1 MKGLALIGPRGALT
15 AGQVAGEMEQVRQM
29 YERMR
34 PRVLALDMD
43 NSPAWAIADFA
54 ALDSAIP
61 VVPLPRFFT
70 PAQRRHA
77 LRDSGA
83 DWILSDRHDATEHP
97 SSHSAH
103 HESIEIAG
111 HELRATCIV
120 STPRALP
127 PGTAKITY
135 TSGTTGEPKGVCLSA
150 RAMEMVASSL
160 VAACELHRDD
170 VHLCALPLATL
181 LENIGGLYAQRLA
194 GARTVVLPS
203 ERIGLRGMEA
213 FDGGAL
219 LEAMRRYRVTTAI
232 LVPQMLV
239 GLVEALEEG
248 NAPISSLRFIAVGG
262 APLSVALL
270 RRARACGLPV
280 YEGYGLTECA
290 SVVALNTPRADRDG
304 SVGRVLPHATVE
316 IARDG
321 ELRVAGATALGYV
334 GDREGTAEVWLTGD
348 LGYIDDAGFVHL
360 TGRRRNMLVTA
371 FGRNVA
377 PEWVERELTAQRAI
391 AQAAV
396 FGEGKP
402 WLSAVIVPR
411 DPQHLAAAIAAANR
425 ALPHYAQVRHWIAA
439 DAAFSA
445 GNGEATSNGR
455 LRREALLARYGDRID
470 QLYKMENA

>member
-1 MKGLALIGPRGALT
+1 MKGLALIGPHDALT
-15 AGQVAGEMEQVRQM
+15 AEQAAGEIERMHRA

-54 ALDSAIP
+54 ALESAIP
-61 VVPLPRFFT
+61 IVPLPRFFT

-77 LRDSGA
+77 LHDSGA
-83 DWILSDRHDATEHP
+83 DWVLSDRRDAVEHP
-97 SSHSAH
+97 PLHRIH

-111 HELRATCIV
+111 HTLCATRIV

-150 RAMEMVASSL
+150 RAMEMVAASL
-160 VAACELHRDD
+160 AAACELQRDD

-181 LENIGGLYAQRLA
+181 LENIGGLYAQRIA

-203 ERIGLRGMEA
+203 ERIGLRGMGG
-213 FDGGAL
+213 FDGVVL
-219 LEAMRRYRVTTAI
+219 LEALRRYRATTAI

-239 GLVEALEEG
+239 GLVEALEDGHESV
-248 NAPISSLRFIAVGG
+248 ADLRFIAVGG

-290 SVVALNTPRADRDG
+290 SVVALNTPRACRDG
-304 SVGRVLPHATVE
+304 SVGRVLPHAALE

-321 ELRVAGATALGYV
+321 ELCVAGATTLGYV
-334 GDREGTAEVWLTGD
+334 GDREAAGEVWPTGD
-348 LGYIDDAGFVHL
+348 LGYIDEAGFLHL

-411 DPQHLAAAIAAANR
+411 DSRHLAVAIAAANR
-425 ALPHYAQVRHWIAA
+425 ALPDYAQVRHWIAA
-439 DAAFSA
+439 DAAFSL

-455 LRREALLARYGDRID
+455 LRREALLTRYGDRID
-470 QLYKMENA
+470 QLYKTENA